1 MLLKDSVFHRLY
13 DAYHQ
18 DVFQF
23 LIYLVKN
30 RTLAEDLA
38 HEVYV
43 RVLRSYDKFAGN
55 SSEKTWLFA
64 IAKNVAIDH
73 FRKQAVRQKHSLD
86 FFDWETE
93 QLHSTAPLP
102 EDVLQVNDEF
112 MQIQSALEHCTGD
125 QKMVII
131 MRYFQELSIAETA
144 QILDWTEA
152 KVKTTQHRAI
162 KFLKQ
167 QLQQVRE
174 REAKQ

>member
-1 MLLKDSVFHRLY
+1 MFHRLY

-43 RVLRSYDKFAGN
+43 RVLRSYDQFAGN

-93 QLHSTAPLP
+93 QLHSTTPSP
-102 EDVLQVNDEF
+102 EDVLQASDEF
-112 MQIQSALEHCTGD
+112 MQVQLALEHCTGD

-131 MRYFQELSIAETA
+131 MRYFQDLSIAETA

-162 KFLKQ
+162 KFLRQ

-174 REAKQ
+174 QEAKWQ

>member
-1 MLLKDSVFHRLY
+1 LKDSVFHRLY

>member
-1 MLLKDSVFHRLY
+1 MNDSVFHRLY

-93 QLHSTAPLP
+93 QLHSTTPLP

-112 MQIQSALEHCTGD
+112 MQVQSALEHCTGD

-174 REAKQ
+174 REAKR